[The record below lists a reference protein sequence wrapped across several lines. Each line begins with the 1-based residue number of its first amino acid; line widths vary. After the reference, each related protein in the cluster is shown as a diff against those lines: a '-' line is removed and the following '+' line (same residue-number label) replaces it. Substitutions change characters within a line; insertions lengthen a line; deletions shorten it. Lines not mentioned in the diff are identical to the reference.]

1 MYRHHQLLRVSYLWV
16 VALIE
21 SQNCGFELPARWL
34 LKYLILYVVV
44 SDDLFSTA

>member
-1 MYRHHQLLRVSYLWV
+1 MYWHHRLLRVSYLWG

-44 SDDLFSTA
+44 SDDLFGIA